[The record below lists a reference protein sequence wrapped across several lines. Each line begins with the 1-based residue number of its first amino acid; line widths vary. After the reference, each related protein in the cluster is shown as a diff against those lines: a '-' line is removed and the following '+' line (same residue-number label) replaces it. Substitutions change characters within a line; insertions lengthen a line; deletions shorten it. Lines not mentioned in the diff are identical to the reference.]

1 MCNNKNE
8 YVTMP
13 HTAAPSNPHA
23 PYSDSKKYLWLLSL
37 IAPFAAPLGPILY
50 LQTDNTLWLWFFL
63 AFFYIGLPILDYCFG
78 EDRQNPPEAA
88 VPELENA
95 KYYRVIT
102 YLLVPIIAFG
112 FLFNVIFLATH
123 DLAPLHWIAVA
134 LTTGALLG
142 FGLNLGHEMGHKK
155 RKLDQVLALFTLS
168 LGGYGHFSIEHNRG
182 HHRDVATPEDPA
194 TSRLGEHIYEF
205 MLREIPGAFKRAW
218 TLEAERLQRK
228 GLSRLHYSN
237 EILQGGLMTLTLYAA
252 LIALYGLPMVPV
264 LAVVAFWGAFQLT
277 SANYIEH
284 YGLLRKK
291 LPNGQY
297 ERCAPH
303 HSWNSNHLV
312 SNLVVF
318 QLQRH
323 SDHHAN
329 PARSYQSL
337 RDFPELPS
345 LPSGYFGMFILA
357 YIPPLW
363 FAVMNPRLLKVAGQ
377 QAQHINI
384 HPARRTRLIRK
395 LNLQA

>member
-1 MCNNKNE
+1 M
-8 YVTMP
+8 TD
-13 HTAAPSNPHA
+13 HA
-23 PYSDSKKYLWLLSL
+23 LNASQYKDPKKYLWLLSVL
-37 IAPFAAPLGPILY
+37 APFAAPLGPILY
-50 LQTDNTLWLWFFL
+50 LGTGNTLWLWFFL
-63 AFFYIGLPILDYCFG
+63 ALFYLGLPVFDFVFG
-78 EDRQNPPEAA
+78 EDKQNPPESA
-88 VPELENA
+88 VPELENTA
-95 KYYRVIT
+95 YYRVIT

-112 FLFNVIFLATH
+112 FLFNVVFLATH
-123 DLAPLHWIAVA
+123 DLHWLHWLAVA
-134 LTTGALLG
+134 ITTGALLG
-142 FGLNLGHEMGHKK
+142 FGLNLGHELGHKK
-155 RKLDQVLALFTLS
+155 RKLDKALALFTLS

-194 TSRLGEHIYEF
+194 TSRMGEHIYEF

-218 TLEAERLQRK
+218 NLEGERLERTGK
-228 GLSRLHYSN
+228 SRWSIGN
-237 EILQGGLMTLTLYAA
+237 EMLQAGAMTIALYTA
-252 LIALYGLPMVPV
+252 LIALYGMPMVPV

-284 YGLLRKK
+284 YGLMRKK
-291 LPNGQY
+291 LANGQY

-345 LPSGYFGMFILA
+345 LPSGYFGMFLVA
-357 YIPPLW
+357 YVPPLW
-363 FAVMNPRLLKVAGQ
+363 FAIMNPRLLAVVGRDAK
-377 QAQHINI
+377 HINI
-384 HPARRTRLIRK
+384 HPSRREKMIQRYALS
-395 LNLQA
+395 A

>member
-1 MCNNKNE
+1 
-8 YVTMP
+8 MP
-13 HTAAPSNPHA
+13 ATQYKDP
-23 PYSDSKKYLWLLSL
+23 KKYMWLLSV
-37 IAPFAAPLGPILY
+37 IAPFAAPLGPIMYLY
-50 LQTDNTLWLWFFL
+50 TGHTQWLWIFL
-63 AFFYIGLPILDYCFG
+63 AFFYLGLPVLDFVFG
-78 EDRQNPPEAA
+78 EDKQNPPEQA
-88 VPELENA
+88 VPELENT

-102 YLLVPIIAFG
+102 YLLVPIITFG
-112 FLFNVIFLATH
+112 FLFNVVFLATH
-123 DLAPLHWIAVA
+123 DLHWLHWLAVA
-134 LTTGALLG
+134 ITTGSLLG

-155 RKLDQVLALFTLS
+155 RKLDKALALFTLS

-194 TSRLGEHIYEF
+194 TSRMGEHIYEF

-218 TLEAERLQRK
+218 RLESERLERAGK
-228 GLSRLHYSN
+228 SRWNAGN
-237 EILQGGLMTLTLYAA
+237 EMLQAGAMTLVLYTA
-252 LIALYGLPMVPV
+252 LIAMFGWPMVPV

-284 YGLLRKK
+284 YGLMRQK
-291 LPNGQY
+291 LPNGEY

-345 LPSGYFGMFILA
+345 LPSGYFGMFLIA
-357 YIPPLW
+357 YVPPLW
-363 FAVMNPRLLKVAGQ
+363 FAIMNPRLLEVAGKN
-377 QAQHINI
+377 AQKINI
-384 HPARRTRLIRK
+384 HPSKRARVIQRYSL
-395 LNLQA
+395 AA

>member
-1 MCNNKNE
+1 MTSN
-8 YVTMP
+8 TMP
-13 HTAAPSNPHA
+13 ATQYKDP
-23 PYSDSKKYLWLLSL
+23 KKYMWLLSV
-37 IAPFAAPLGPILY
+37 IAPFAAPLGPIMYLY
-50 LQTDNTLWLWFFL
+50 TGHTQWLWIFL
-63 AFFYIGLPILDYCFG
+63 AFFYLGLPVLDFVFG
-78 EDRQNPPEAA
+78 EDKQNPPEQA
-88 VPELENA
+88 VPELENT
-95 KYYRVIT
+95 KYYLVIT
-102 YLLVPIIAFG
+102 YLLVPIITFG
-112 FLFNVIFLATH
+112 FLFNVVFLATH
-123 DLAPLHWIAVA
+123 DLHWLHWLAVA
-134 LTTGALLG
+134 ITTGSLLG

-155 RKLDQVLALFTLS
+155 RKLDKALALFTLS

-194 TSRLGEHIYEF
+194 TSRMGEHIYEF

-218 TLEAERLQRK
+218 KLEGERLERAGK
-228 GLSRLHYSN
+228 SRWNAGN
-237 EILQGGLMTLTLYAA
+237 EMLQAGAMTLVLYTA
-252 LIALYGLPMVPV
+252 LIALFGWPMVPV

-284 YGLLRKK
+284 YGLMRQK
-291 LPNGQY
+291 LPNGEY

-345 LPSGYFGMFILA
+345 LPSGYFGMFLIA
-357 YIPPLW
+357 YVPPLW
-363 FAVMNPRLLKVAGQ
+363 FAIMNPRLLEVAGKNVQ
-377 QAQHINI
+377 KINI
-384 HPARRTRLIRK
+384 HPRKRARVIQRYSL
-395 LNLQA
+395 AV

>member
-1 MCNNKNE
+1 MTSN
-8 YVTMP
+8 TMP
-13 HTAAPSNPHA
+13 ATQYKDP
-23 PYSDSKKYLWLLSL
+23 KKYMWLLSV
-37 IAPFAAPLGPILY
+37 IAPFAAPLGPIMYLY
-50 LQTDNTLWLWFFL
+50 TGHTQWLWIFL
-63 AFFYIGLPILDYCFG
+63 AFFYLGLPVLDFVFG
-78 EDRQNPPEAA
+78 EDKQNPPEQA
-88 VPELENA
+88 VPELENTT
-95 KYYRVIT
+95 YYRVIT
-102 YLLVPIIAFG
+102 YLLVPIITFG
-112 FLFNVIFLATH
+112 FLFNVVFLATH
-123 DLAPLHWIAVA
+123 DLHWLHWLAVA
-134 LTTGALLG
+134 ITTGSLLG

-155 RKLDQVLALFTLS
+155 RKLDKALALFTLS

-194 TSRLGEHIYEF
+194 TSRMGEHIYEF

-218 TLEAERLQRK
+218 KLEGERLERAGK
-228 GLSRLHYSN
+228 SRWNAGN
-237 EILQGGLMTLTLYAA
+237 EMLQAGAMTLVLYTA
-252 LIALYGLPMVPV
+252 LIAMFGWPMVPV

-284 YGLLRKK
+284 YGLMRQK
-291 LPNGQY
+291 LPNGEY

-345 LPSGYFGMFILA
+345 LPSGYFGMFLLA
-357 YIPPLW
+357 YVPPLW
-363 FAVMNPRLLKVAGQ
+363 FAIMNPRLLEVAGKN
-377 QAQHINI
+377 AQKINI
-384 HPARRTRLIRK
+384 HPSKRARVIQRYSL
-395 LNLQA
+395 AA

>member
-1 MCNNKNE
+1 MTSN
-8 YVTMP
+8 TMP
-13 HTAAPSNPHA
+13 ATQYKDP
-23 PYSDSKKYLWLLSL
+23 KKYLWLLSV
-37 IAPFAAPLGPILY
+37 IAPFAAPLGPIMYLY
-50 LQTDNTLWLWFFL
+50 TGHTQWLWVFL
-63 AFFYIGLPILDYCFG
+63 AFFYLGLPVLDFVFG
-78 EDRQNPPEAA
+78 EDKQNPPEQA
-88 VPELENA
+88 VPELENTT
-95 KYYRVIT
+95 YYRVIT
-102 YLLVPIIAFG
+102 YLLVPIITFG
-112 FLFNVIFLATH
+112 FLFNVVFLATH
-123 DLAPLHWIAVA
+123 DLHWLHWLAVA
-134 LTTGALLG
+134 ITTGSLLG

-155 RKLDQVLALFTLS
+155 RKLDKALALFTLS

-194 TSRLGEHIYEF
+194 TSRMGEHIYEF

-218 TLEAERLQRK
+218 RLESERLERTGK
-228 GLSRLHYSN
+228 SRWNAGN
-237 EILQGGLMTLTLYAA
+237 EMLQAGAMTLVMYTA
-252 LIALYGLPMVPV
+252 LLALFGWPMVPV

-284 YGLLRKK
+284 YGLMRQK
-291 LPNGQY
+291 LPNGEY

-345 LPSGYFGMFILA
+345 LPSGYFGMFLIA
-357 YIPPLW
+357 YVPPLW
-363 FAVMNPRLLKVAGQ
+363 FAIMNPRLLEVAGKNVQ
-377 QAQHINI
+377 KINI
-384 HPARRTRLIRK
+384 HPRKRARVIQRYSL
-395 LNLQA
+395 AV

>member
-1 MCNNKNE
+1 MTQNTLPAIQYKD
-8 YVTMP
+8 P
-13 HTAAPSNPHA
+13 
-23 PYSDSKKYLWLLSL
+23 KKYLWLLSV
-37 IAPFAAPLGPILY
+37 IAPFAAPLGPIMY
-50 LQTDNTLWLWFFL
+50 MYTGHTQWLWVFL
-63 AFFYIGLPILDYCFG
+63 AFFYLGLPVLDYMFG
-78 EDRQNPPEAA
+78 EDKQNPPEQA
-88 VPELENA
+88 VPELEKTA
-95 KYYRVIT
+95 YYKVIT
-102 YLLVPIIAFG
+102 YLLVPIITFG

-123 DLAPLHWIAVA
+123 DLHWLHWLAVA
-134 LTTGALLG
+134 ITTGSLLG

-155 RKLDQVLALFTLS
+155 RKLDKALALFTLS
-168 LGGYGHFSIEHNRG
+168 LGGYGHFSVEHNRG

-194 TSRLGEHIYEF
+194 TSRMGEHIYEF

-218 TLEAERLQRK
+218 HLEGERLERAGK
-228 GLSRLHYSN
+228 SRWNIGN
-237 EILQGGLMTLTLYAA
+237 EILQAGAMTVVLYTA
-252 LIALYGLPMVPV
+252 LIATFGLPMVPV

-284 YGLLRKK
+284 YGLMRQK

-345 LPSGYFGMFILA
+345 LPSGYFGMFLIA
-357 YIPPLW
+357 YVPPLW
-363 FAVMNPRLLKVAGQ
+363 FAVMNPRLLAVAGKN
-377 QAQHINI
+377 AQKINI
-384 HPARRTRLIRK
+384 QPRKRERMIRRYA
-395 LNLQA
+395 LQA

>member
-1 MCNNKNE
+1 
-8 YVTMP
+8 MP
-13 HTAAPSNPHA
+13 ATQYKDP
-23 PYSDSKKYLWLLSL
+23 KKYLWLLSV
-37 IAPFAAPLGPILY
+37 IAPFAAPLGPIMYLY
-50 LQTDNTLWLWFFL
+50 TGHTQWLWVFL
-63 AFFYIGLPILDYCFG
+63 AFFYLGLPVLDFVFG
-78 EDRQNPPEAA
+78 EDKQNPPEQA
-88 VPELENA
+88 VPELENTT
-95 KYYRVIT
+95 YYRVIT
-102 YLLVPIIAFG
+102 YLLVPIITFG
-112 FLFNVIFLATH
+112 FLFNVVFLATH
-123 DLAPLHWIAVA
+123 DLHWLHWLAVA
-134 LTTGALLG
+134 ITTGSLLG

-155 RKLDQVLALFTLS
+155 RKLDKALALFTLS

-194 TSRLGEHIYEF
+194 TSRMGEYIYEF

-218 TLEAERLQRK
+218 RLESERLERTGK
-228 GLSRLHYSN
+228 SRWNAGN
-237 EILQGGLMTLTLYAA
+237 EMLQAGAMTLVMYTA
-252 LIALYGLPMVPV
+252 LLALFGWPMVPV

-284 YGLLRKK
+284 YGLMRQK
-291 LPNGQY
+291 LPNGEY

-345 LPSGYFGMFILA
+345 LPSGYFGMFLIA
-357 YIPPLW
+357 YVPPLW
-363 FAVMNPRLLKVAGQ
+363 FAIMNPRLLEVAGKNVQ
-377 QAQHINI
+377 KINI
-384 HPARRTRLIRK
+384 HPRKRARVIQRYSL
-395 LNLQA
+395 AV

>member
-1 MCNNKNE
+1 
-8 YVTMP
+8 MP
-13 HTAAPSNPHA
+13 ATQYKDP
-23 PYSDSKKYLWLLSL
+23 KKYLWLLSV
-37 IAPFAAPLGPILY
+37 IAPFAAPLGPIMYLY
-50 LQTDNTLWLWFFL
+50 TGHTQWLWVFL
-63 AFFYIGLPILDYCFG
+63 AFFYLGLPVLDFVFG
-78 EDRQNPPEAA
+78 EDKQNPPEQA
-88 VPELENA
+88 VPELENTT
-95 KYYRVIT
+95 YYRVIT
-102 YLLVPIIAFG
+102 YLLVPIITFG
-112 FLFNVIFLATH
+112 FLFNVVFLATH
-123 DLAPLHWIAVA
+123 DLHWLHWLAVA
-134 LTTGALLG
+134 ITTGSLLG

-155 RKLDQVLALFTLS
+155 RKLDKALALFTLS

-194 TSRLGEHIYEF
+194 TSRMGEHIYEF

-218 TLEAERLQRK
+218 KLEGERLERAGK
-228 GLSRLHYSN
+228 SRWNAGN
-237 EILQGGLMTLTLYAA
+237 EMLQAGAMTLVLYTA
-252 LIALYGLPMVPV
+252 LIALFGWPMVPV

-284 YGLLRKK
+284 YGLMRQK
-291 LPNGQY
+291 LPNGEY

-345 LPSGYFGMFILA
+345 LPSGYFGMFLIA
-357 YIPPLW
+357 YVPPLW
-363 FAVMNPRLLKVAGQ
+363 FAIMNPRLLEVAGKNVQ
-377 QAQHINI
+377 KINI
-384 HPARRTRLIRK
+384 HPRKRARVIQRYSL
-395 LNLQA
+395 AV

>member
-1 MCNNKNE
+1 
-8 YVTMP
+8 MP
-13 HTAAPSNPHA
+13 ATQYKDP
-23 PYSDSKKYLWLLSL
+23 KKYLWLLSV
-37 IAPFAAPLGPILY
+37 IAPFAAPLGPIMYLY
-50 LQTDNTLWLWFFL
+50 TGHTQWLWVFL
-63 AFFYIGLPILDYCFG
+63 AFFYLGLPVLDFVFG
-78 EDRQNPPEAA
+78 EDKQNPPEQA
-88 VPELENA
+88 VPELENTT
-95 KYYRVIT
+95 YYRVIT
-102 YLLVPIIAFG
+102 YLLVPIITFG
-112 FLFNVIFLATH
+112 FLFNVVFLATH
-123 DLAPLHWIAVA
+123 DLHWLHWLAVA
-134 LTTGALLG
+134 ITTGSLLG

-155 RKLDQVLALFTLS
+155 RKLDKALALFTLS

-194 TSRLGEHIYEF
+194 TSRMGEHIYEF

-218 TLEAERLQRK
+218 RLESERLERAGK
-228 GLSRLHYSN
+228 SRWNAGN
-237 EILQGGLMTLTLYAA
+237 EMLQAGAMTLVLYTA
-252 LIALYGLPMVPV
+252 LIAMFGLPMVPV

-284 YGLLRKK
+284 YGLMRQK
-291 LPNGQY
+291 LPNGEY

-345 LPSGYFGMFILA
+345 LPSGYFGMFLIA
-357 YIPPLW
+357 YVPPLW
-363 FAVMNPRLLKVAGQ
+363 FAIMNPRLLEVAGKNVQ
-377 QAQHINI
+377 KINI
-384 HPARRTRLIRK
+384 HPRKRARVIQRYSL
-395 LNLQA
+395 AV

>member
-1 MCNNKNE
+1 M
-8 YVTMP
+8 T
-13 HTAAPSNPHA
+13 SNTLPA
-23 PYSDSKKYLWLLSL
+23 TQYKDPKKYLWLLSV
-37 IAPFAAPLGPILY
+37 IAPFAAPLGPIMYLY
-50 LQTDNTLWLWFFL
+50 TGHTQWLWIFL
-63 AFFYIGLPILDYCFG
+63 AFFYIGLPVLDFMFG
-78 EDRQNPPEAA
+78 EDKQNPPEQA
-88 VPELENA
+88 VPELENTT
-95 KYYRVIT
+95 YYRVIT
-102 YLLVPIIAFG
+102 YLLVPIITFG

-123 DLAPLHWIAVA
+123 DLYWLHWLAVA
-134 LTTGALLG
+134 ITTGSLLG

-155 RKLDQVLALFTLS
+155 RKFDKALALFTLS

-194 TSRLGEHIYEF
+194 TSRMGEHIYEF

-218 TLEAERLQRK
+218 KLEGERLERAGK
-228 GLSRLHYSN
+228 SRWNVGN
-237 EILQGGLMTLTLYAA
+237 EMLQAGAMTLVLYTA
-252 LIALYGLPMVPV
+252 LIAMFGWPMVPV

-284 YGLLRKK
+284 YGLMRQK
-291 LPNGQY
+291 LPNGEY

-345 LPSGYFGMFILA
+345 LPSGYFGMFLVA
-357 YIPPLW
+357 YVPPLW
-363 FAVMNPRLLKVAGQ
+363 FAVMNPRLLEVAGKN
-377 QAQHINI
+377 AQKINI
-384 HPARRTRLIRK
+384 HPPKRERVIRRYSL
-395 LNLQA
+395 AV

>member
-1 MCNNKNE
+1 M
-8 YVTMP
+8 TQ
-13 HTAAPSNPHA
+13 HTLPAIQYKDP
-23 PYSDSKKYLWLLSL
+23 KKYMWLLSV
-37 IAPFAAPLGPILY
+37 IAPFGAPLGPIMY
-50 LQTDNTLWLWFFL
+50 MYTGHTQWLWAFL
-63 AFFYIGLPILDYCFG
+63 AFFYLGLPILDYMFG
-78 EDRQNPPEAA
+78 EDKQNPPEQA
-88 VPELENA
+88 VPELENTA
-95 KYYRVIT
+95 YYKVIT
-102 YLLVPIIAFG
+102 YLLVPIITFG

-123 DLAPLHWIAVA
+123 DLHWLHWLAVA
-134 LTTGALLG
+134 ITTGSLLG

-155 RKLDQVLALFTLS
+155 RKLDKALALFTLS
-168 LGGYGHFSIEHNRG
+168 LGGYGHFSVEHNRG

-194 TSRLGEHIYEF
+194 TSRMGEHIYEF

-218 TLEAERLQRK
+218 HLEGERLERAGK
-228 GLSRLHYSN
+228 SRWNIGN
-237 EILQGGLMTLTLYAA
+237 EILQAGAMTVVLYTTLLA
-252 LIALYGLPMVPV
+252 LFGWPMVPV

-284 YGLLRKK
+284 YGLMRQK

-345 LPSGYFGMFILA
+345 LPSGYFGMFLIA
-357 YIPPLW
+357 YVPPLW
-363 FAVMNPRLLKVAGQ
+363 FAVMNPRLLAVAGKN
-377 QAQHINI
+377 AQKINI
-384 HPARRTRLIRK
+384 QPRKRERMIRRYA
-395 LNLQA
+395 LQA